1 MIKCFSRPSPPF
13 STFSYYT
20 TTHRIAKLLTPQRGN
35 VVMLHVRLT
44 KLCLHLYT
52 NSQVWQVCLHLYT
65 SWTQMQGTEIVCVC
79 VSTKYRRS
87 SLLSWQHHHFNF
99 ATKKENSR
107 LLPRIWEPGTNIQT
121 GSNRIKQDR
130 HGMTWIWIN
139 TNKQIFPTLVC
150 ARVTLQCDRHCCCV
164 SSIVGNLLGTID
176 LLGKPL
182 RWIKISWLQWMN
194 KHQCLRSPVLSILFC
209 VCFFA
214 CLWICFVW
222 CDIAACMFLSL
233 RRIKLDTEHLKNP
246 REWKREISSKPLLNN
261 PTAVATF
268 LLASSCSHHDVDAI
282 FGTMAVVSTP
292 GGASSSTT
300 GSLHV
305 QGAILDV

>member
-1 MIKCFSRPSPPF
+1 MCFYGQQPWLDVVRVLCSPFHGNWLQRPW
-13 STFSYYT
+13 
-20 TTHRIAKLLTPQRGN
+20 IAWSSVSAVLRHHLAHFRTIPQHTGLPSFLPRSVGMSWCFMFGLPSI
-35 VVMLHVRLT
+35 VSFCPCLT

-121 GSNRIKQDR
+121 GSNRSKQDR

-214 CLWICFVW
+214 CLWFASFGATLLLVCFWVF
-222 CDIAACMFLSL
+222 D
-233 RRIKLDTEHLKNP
+233 E
-246 REWKREISSKPLLNN
+246 
-261 PTAVATF
+261 
-268 LLASSCSHHDVDAI
+268 
-282 FGTMAVVSTP
+282 
-292 GGASSSTT
+292 
-300 GSLHV
+300 
-305 QGAILDV
+305 